1 MSTLGSF
8 RHTVLVQKKIKTS
21 DGQGGF
27 RVTWQDV
34 GEFPCQVTTISL
46 RERNRFGT
54 YNIDVTHRVRMRDS
68 GDEGNVIDE
77 HMRMFDVTNDASHAP
92 VFDIISVEDVK
103 QRDRYLSVLVMD
115 QSAKRKR
122 L

>member
-1 MSTLGSF
+1 MATLGSF
-8 RHTVLVQKKIKTS
+8 RHTVLVQKKIQTS
-21 DGQGGF
+21 DGQGGH

-34 GEFPCQVTTISL
+34 GEFPCHITTISL
-46 RERNRFGT
+46 RERNRFST

-77 HMRMFDVTNDASHAP
+77 HMRMFDVTNDASDAP
-92 VFDIISVEDVK
+92 VFDIISVEDLK